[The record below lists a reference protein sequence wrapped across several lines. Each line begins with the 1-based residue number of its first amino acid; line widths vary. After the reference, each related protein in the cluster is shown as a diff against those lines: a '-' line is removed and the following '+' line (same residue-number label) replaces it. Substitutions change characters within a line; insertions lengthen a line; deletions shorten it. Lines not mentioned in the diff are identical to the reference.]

1 MAGHVHLE
9 DGEKGLSR
17 RLGIAAGLTVA
28 LVVAEVVAGL
38 AANSLAILTDAAH
51 NITDVIALALSWI
64 ALNLALRPAHSGKT
78 YGYHRAGILAAL
90 VNSTG
95 LVLIALGI
103 FYEAYLRF
111 QQPPEVNAG
120 IMAVVAAVAFA
131 INLGTALLI
140 RHGSEHDL
148 NIRGAFVHLMGDVFS
163 TLGALLAA
171 GVIALTG
178 WTGWDALVSVLIGLL
193 ILWNAWGILRETVNI
208 LLESTPL
215 DIDPEKLVDDLLQ
228 VEGVRGVH
236 DLHVWSITRSLRTL
250 SAHILV
256 GEISIRESAAVQ
268 AKIDLL
274 LCDRYGI
281 RHATLQMECE
291 NCLPDRLYC
300 DMAAE
305 EIDAGGHG
313 ETQSGSKSSP
323 ANRE

>member
-1 MAGHVHLE
+1 MTGHVHLAE
-9 DGEKGLSR
+9 GEKGLTR
-17 RLGIAAGLTVA
+17 RLGIAAGLTLA
-28 LVVAEVVAGL
+28 LVVVEALAGWYG
-38 AANSLAILTDAAH
+38 NSLAILTDAAH
-51 NITDVIALALSWI
+51 NVTNVIALGLSWI
-64 ALNLALRPAHSGKT
+64 ALHLALRPAHAGKT

-95 LVLIALGI
+95 LVLISLGI
-103 FYEAYLRF
+103 FYEAYQRF
-111 QQPPEVNAG
+111 RQPPEVNTG
-120 IMAVVAAVAFA
+120 IMAAVAAVAFA

-140 RHGSEHDL
+140 RRGSEHDL

-163 TLGALLAA
+163 TLGALAAA
-171 GVIALTG
+171 GAIALSG

-215 DIDPEKLVDDLLQ
+215 DINPEKLVDDLLQ

-236 DLHVWSITRSLRTL
+236 DLHIWSITRSMRTL

-256 GEISIRESAAVQ
+256 GEISVRESAEVQ

-291 NCLPDRLYC
+291 NCLPDKLYC
-300 DMAAE
+300 DMAAGAV
-305 EIDAGGHG
+305 DAGGHA
-313 ETQSGSKSSP
+313 EK
-323 ANRE
+323 